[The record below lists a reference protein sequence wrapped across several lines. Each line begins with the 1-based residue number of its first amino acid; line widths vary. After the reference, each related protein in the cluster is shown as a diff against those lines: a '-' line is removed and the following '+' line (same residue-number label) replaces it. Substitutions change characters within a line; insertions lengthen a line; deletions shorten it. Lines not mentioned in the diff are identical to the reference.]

1 MNAPGRLGG
10 IAPTLSQES
19 ASAAAAALVPKL
31 TERAAQCE
39 ALRRC
44 PDATIDELYASG
56 LMRIMQPPRY
66 GGSGLGLESLLDI
79 TLALARGCGSSAW
92 VALNLISHSW
102 NIGQLS
108 IQAQDDV
115 WGENPNAV
123 ASTSFAF
130 PCGKARVVEGGY
142 RLSGRW
148 PFASGVDSAQWMLV
162 GALTERES
170 AGKSGA
176 SERRFFLVPMADYK
190 SLDDWHAYGLAGT
203 GSHNVE
209 INEAFVPEHRTANA
223 EAFARGFDTPG
234 GIAHGTTLYRT
245 PPFPGFAFALAMLPL
260 ASARAACAEHLAMT
274 RGRAGTYS
282 GVRLAELAPVQI
294 RIAEASA
301 AVDLA
306 VLSLR
311 TDIREFVALVE
322 TGTSPSV
329 DARMRWRR
337 NLAFGAGLAVRAVD
351 TLMAASGAGGLTL
364 TNSLQR
370 HFRDVHAGGA
380 HITLTWDVQASAY
393 GLHALGLGVPAG
405 MIL

>member
-1 MNAPGRLGG
+1 MNAPGRPGG
-10 IAPTLSQES
+10 IAPTLTPDS
-19 ASAAAAALVPKL
+19 ARGAAAALVPKL
-31 TERAAQCE
+31 IERAARCE
-39 ALRRC
+39 GLRRC
-44 PDATIDELYASG
+44 PDETIADLYASG

-79 TLALARGCGSSAW
+79 TLELSRGCGSSAW

-123 ASTSFAF
+123 AATSFAF
-130 PCGKARVVEGGY
+130 PCGKARAVDGGY
-142 RLSGRW
+142 RLAGRW

-162 GALTERES
+162 GALTDR
-170 AGKSGA
+170 GTGA
-176 SERRFFLVPMADYK
+176 PERRFFLVPMADYK

-209 INEAFVPEHRTANA
+209 MNEAFVPEHRTANA

-234 GIAHGTTLYRT
+234 GIAHGTSLYRT
-245 PPFPGFAFALAMLPL
+245 PPFPGFAFALGMLPVG
-260 ASARAACAEHLAMT
+260 SARAACAEHLAMT
-274 RGRAGTYS
+274 RSRAGTYS
-282 GVRLAELAPVQI
+282 GVRLAELAPMQI

-311 TDIREFVALVE
+311 TDVREFAALVDA
-322 TGTSPSV
+322 GTSPSV
-329 DARMRWRR
+329 ETRMRWRR

-364 TNSLQR
+364 SNSLQR